1 MELDILFWLA
11 IAAIYIIQSIAS
23 RRKQVPGGPDGM
35 PVERDGEELP
45 EDLETALGEIGRILR
60 GESPEIQPRRA
71 PEPGPVDFHGQPLPP
86 PKPVQRPKPKA
97 TPSEWKGASSGE
109 STFYDEAFE
118 NRRAPLFK
126 APVIT
131 HDHTFSFQS
140 PDEDEESKAI
150 DLPDLKSKEALKQ
163 AFITTEILSPPV
175 SRRRR

>member
-60 GESPEIQPRRA
+60 GESPELQPKPA
-71 PEPGPVDFHGQPLPP
+71 PESGPVDFHGQPLPP
-86 PKPVQRPKPKA
+86 PKPAQPPRPKA
-97 TPSEWKGASSGE
+97 VPSEWKGAKAGE
-109 STFYDEAFE
+109 EKFYDEAFE
-118 NRRAPLFK
+118 KRRTPLFNE
-126 APVIT
+126 PVIT

-140 PDEDEESKAI
+140 PGEEEESKAV
-150 DLPDLKSKEALKQ
+150 DLPDLKSKDALKQ